1 MAAGS
6 GRGNSRRCGRPGRS
20 PFDEGGGMAGGGSAH
35 AGAVPITY
43 AHTGGIG
50 LAQHVARHHLAGDEQ
65 VAAGLA
71 Y

>member
-1 MAAGS
+1 
-6 GRGNSRRCGRPGRS
+6 
-20 PFDEGGGMAGGGSAH
+20 MAGGGSAH
-35 AGAVPITY
+35 VGAVPITY